1 MKNSTLFLGLTLIS
15 WGTNSLLDAG
25 IAINIMQ
32 GLLGEVHKLSKIIYN
47 VGKKRDRFGIDVLFQ
62 YVAEQEN
69 KKFYLKLK
77 CIKPPDGNLLFGGF
91 LEIEKY

>member
-1 MKNSTLFLGLTLIS
+1 M
-15 WGTNSLLDAG
+15 
-25 IAINIMQ
+25 
-32 GLLGEVHKLSKIIYN
+32 IYN

-91 LEIEKY
+91 LEVEKY